1 MAAVNLVEVSTAQ
14 LNSDIR
20 RLRAALEQT
29 RKHVEL
35 LRTKMDAMNGMW
47 EGPANAAMR
56 QRFQADY
63 QQMQAL
69 CASIE
74 ELIQVLEAIRRS
86 YDRCEDEVRSAVDA
100 LRI

>member
-35 LRTKMDAMNGMW
+35 LRTTMDAMNGMW
-47 EGPANAAMR
+47 EGPAN
-56 QRFQADY
+56 ADY

>member
-20 RLRAALEQT
+20 R
-29 RKHVEL
+29 